1 MKIYAYILIVLSG
14 VLTAQCSKVTLDEIC
29 GYPSAPGG
37 GNGEG
42 EGNGDYNSYWYYSY
56 EAAQLIDAETLGME
70 TAEDFTP
77 YTVAHLGDTLFIAN
91 IGKAGSSL
99 LLFSIKKGER
109 LGTLQS
115 WQHDGGEK
123 SFGCMWPNASRA
135 SMYSGCR
142 NCPTSP
148 A

>member
-91 IGKAGSSL
+91 IFPRYGAK
-99 LLFSIKKGER
+99 R
-109 LGTLQS
+109 LGRSLGMEFQALSQVSLTHS
-115 WQHDGGEK
+115 
-123 SFGCMWPNASRA
+123 SASR
-135 SMYSGCR
+135 
-142 NCPTSP
+142 
-148 A
+148 

>member
-56 EAAQLIDAETLGME
+56 EAAQLIDAETWAWNGRGFHPLYRCPSGGYP
-70 TAEDFTP
+70 FHRKHRKGRQQP
-77 YTVAHLGDTLFIAN
+77 VAVQY
-91 IGKAGSSL
+91 K
-99 LLFSIKKGER
+99 ER
-109 LGTLQS
+109 
-115 WQHDGGEK
+115 
-123 SFGCMWPNASRA
+123 
-135 SMYSGCR
+135 
-142 NCPTSP
+142 
-148 A
+148 

>member
-56 EAAQLIDAETLGME
+56 EAAQLIDAETLSME

-77 YTVAHLGDTLFIAN
+77 YTVAIWAIPF
-91 IGKAGSSL
+91 SSQT
-99 LLFSIKKGER
+99 SER
-109 LGTLQS
+109 QAAACCCS
-115 WQHDGGEK
+115 V
-123 SFGCMWPNASRA
+123 
-135 SMYSGCR
+135 
-142 NCPTSP
+142 
-148 A
+148 

>member
-56 EAAQLIDAETLGME
+56 EAAQLIDAETL
-70 TAEDFTP
+70 AWKRPRISP
-77 YTVAHLGDTLFIAN
+77 YTVAIWGIPF
-91 IGKAGSSL
+91 SSQT
-99 LLFSIKKGER
+99 SER
-109 LGTLQS
+109 QAAPVAV
-115 WQHDGGEK
+115 QYKE
-123 SFGCMWPNASRA
+123 R
-135 SMYSGCR
+135 
-142 NCPTSP
+142 
-148 A
+148 

>member
-29 GYPSAPGG
+29 GYPSAPGE

-77 YTVAHLGDTLFIAN
+77 YTVAHLGDTL
-91 IGKAGSSL
+91 SSQT
-99 LLFSIKKGER
+99 SER
-109 LGTLQS
+109 QAAACCCS
-115 WQHDGGEK
+115 V
-123 SFGCMWPNASRA
+123 
-135 SMYSGCR
+135 
-142 NCPTSP
+142 
-148 A
+148 

>member
-56 EAAQLIDAETLGME
+56 EAAQLIDAETLAWKRPRISPLIPSPSGGYP
-70 TAEDFTP
+70 FHRKHRKGRQQP
-77 YTVAHLGDTLFIAN
+77 VAVQY
-91 IGKAGSSL
+91 K
-99 LLFSIKKGER
+99 ER
-109 LGTLQS
+109 
-115 WQHDGGEK
+115 
-123 SFGCMWPNASRA
+123 
-135 SMYSGCR
+135 
-142 NCPTSP
+142 
-148 A
+148 

>member
-42 EGNGDYNSYWYYSY
+42 EGNGDYTSYWYYSY

-77 YTVAHLGDTLFIAN
+77 YTVAHLGDTLFISN
-91 IGKAGSSL
+91 IGKAGSAIVSSSFIYFKAKRATS
-99 LLFSIKKGER
+99 LFSSVFFDSLKE
-109 LGTLQS
+109 
-115 WQHDGGEK
+115 
-123 SFGCMWPNASRA
+123 
-135 SMYSGCR
+135 
-142 NCPTSP
+142 
-148 A
+148 

>member
-99 LLFSIKKGER
+99 LLSLI
-109 LGTLQS
+109 
-115 WQHDGGEK
+115 HI
-123 SFGCMWPNASRA
+123 
-135 SMYSGCR
+135 
-142 NCPTSP
+142 
-148 A
+148 

>member
-77 YTVAHLGDTLFIAN
+77 YTVAHLGGYPFHR
-91 IGKAGSSL
+91 KHR
-99 LLFSIKKGER
+99 KGRQQPVAVQYKER
-109 LGTLQS
+109 
-115 WQHDGGEK
+115 
-123 SFGCMWPNASRA
+123 
-135 SMYSGCR
+135 
-142 NCPTSP
+142 
-148 A
+148 

>member
-77 YTVAHLGDTLFIAN
+77 PLPAEDTGKEKETGIITVTGITRMRRR
-91 IGKAGSSL
+91 S
-99 LLFSIKKGER
+99 
-109 LGTLQS
+109 
-115 WQHDGGEK
+115 
-123 SFGCMWPNASRA
+123 
-135 SMYSGCR
+135 
-142 NCPTSP
+142 
-148 A
+148 